1 MKNNRLHDFRTGFI
15 DFLLCCFALFLVLTL
30 IQTILINPTKI
41 VKQEGISKNADYVV
55 QLVWNKDLDC
65 DVDLWVK
72 DPSGNIVGWSQKSG
86 GLMNLERDDLGHYGD
101 SIDSFG
107 KKFTFDQ
114 NEEAVT
120 IRGKEPGK
128 YTFNAHLYACRD
140 KLKSLPVGSHYD
152 VDASLKITQINP
164 SLREIFVKQMH
175 FSKIFEEQTA
185 ATLTFDSYGNITER
199 DDALQHLFKV
209 KKE

>member
-41 VKQEGISKNADYVV
+41 VKQEGISKNADYVI
-55 QLVWNKDLDC
+55 QLIWDKNVDC
-65 DVDLWVK
+65 DLDLWVK
-72 DPSGNIVGWSQKSG
+72 DPSNNIVGWSQKDG

-101 SIDSFG
+101 TLDSFG
-107 KKFTFDQ
+107 KKYAFDQ

-128 YTFNAHLYACRD
+128 YTLNAHLYACRVD
-140 KLKSLPVGSHYD
+140 GKSIQVGNQYEL
-152 VDASLKITQINP
+152 DASIKVTQLNP
-164 SLREIFVKQMH
+164 SLREIFKKQIH
-175 FSKIFEEQTA
+175 FTKIFEEQTA

-199 DDALQHLFKV
+199 DDTLQHLVKP